1 MMERCMKILLV
12 LLLVLACSSEASA
25 QRRRTATSK
34 KAVAPILTAEQKA
47 EQERNKKT
55 KWGLTNRELD
65 KFFID
70 SFMFSG
76 AEAALI
82 QKAMGG
88 RVEKPQQTQET
99 LKIEK
104 KVVIPKR
111 RIIKVSGVLF
121 RSTNDWAVWI
131 NGRKIT
137 PEQLLPEI
145 IEIKVKNSSY
155 VKLKWYDVGLNK
167 VISIMMRPNQTYDI
181 TTGILLPG

>member
-1 MMERCMKILLV
+1 MRNGMKILLV
-12 LLLVLACSSEASA
+12 LLLVLTYSSAA
-25 QRRRTATSK
+25 NAKARRTVSK
-34 KAVAPILTAEQKA
+34 KPVLTAAQKA

-111 RIIKVSGVLF
+111 RVIKISGVLF
-121 RSTNDWAVWI
+121 RSPKDWAVWI

-137 PEQLLPEI
+137 PDVSLPEI
-145 IEIKVKNSSY
+145 IEIKVKSSSY
-155 VKLKWYDVGLNK
+155 LHLKWYDVGLNK
-167 VISIMMRPNQTYDI
+167 VISITMRPNQTYDI